1 MGRRTGADGGRVAL
15 AAAPPDNPP
24 KTDNSPA
31 VSDADFARMATEAQ
45 LAEINFGR
53 LAAEQAGS
61 ADVKQ
66 FGQQM
71 VDDHTKGLAEV
82 NKAAD
87 KAGLATAP
95 SMNAK
100 DKDMFTKLTSLK
112 GADFDKEYI
121 PSQVAA
127 HKGAVALFQ
136 AEAKNGK
143 NDDLKAV
150 AEKLLPMLQHHL
162 EMAQKLAGS
171 DTGTKPEKTS
181 TDSKDKPI
189 KDK

>member
-1 MGRRTGADGGRVAL
+1 
-15 AAAPPDNPP
+15 
-24 KTDNSPA
+24 
-31 VSDADFARMATEAQ
+31 MATAAQ

-53 LAAEQAGS
+53 LAADQAS
-61 ADVKQ
+61 SPDVKQ
-66 FGQQM
+66 FGQHM
-71 VDDHTKGLAEV
+71 VDDHTKGLEEV

-87 KAGLATAP
+87 KAGLATAQT
-95 SMNAK
+95 MGAK
-100 DKDMFTKLTSLK
+100 DKDMFTKLSSMK

-121 PSQVAA
+121 TSQVAA
-127 HKGAVALFQ
+127 HKDAVALFQ
-136 AEAKNGK
+136 AESKNGK

-150 AEKLLPMLQHHL
+150 ADKLLPTLQHHL

-171 DTGTKPEKTS
+171 DTGTKPDKTS